1 MSRLLYFLLF
11 LGGTA
16 SAENKTV
23 TEFELHKKLFEFY
36 NPDIMPVLNKSE
48 PIEITIDIYVMNID
62 NIDEKSQTF
71 TIRAFLENRWT
82 DQFLT
87 WKPEDYGGIK
97 RINVRNENI
106 WLPDLALNNVYDSP
120 TKLGQQDGRTIVD
133 FTGRTITWPYKMYQV
148 GCKINI
154 RHFPFDVQVCELD
167 FLSWTNPYSVLKLTT
182 SDKLSLF
189 YYKESAEWSLDSYEI
204 DHYQNPYG
212 EYDSWDH
219 IAFRFTLRRK
229 WLFQVLNMIA
239 PIVCIS
245 FLNLTC
251 FLIPSDCGEKITLC
265 ISIFL
270 TLAVFLTIITSSLP
284 ESSDDTSLFGV
295 YVGLQ
300 LLCSGLT
307 ILATVISL
315 HLYHKEKTDKVPL
328 MWRAL
333 SAMCCFASSPSSND
347 AVGRHQCCSN
357 GQVTT
362 GEQPYSN
369 GHVFSPE
376 QPKTCGHVTTM
387 EQPYTNGYVPTVE
400 KPSMSKK
407 LKRYF
412 MDNDVSWIT
421 VSRAFDRLCLWLSI
435 IWNVLLI
442 VGLVIAFQ
450 K

>member
-1 MSRLLYFLLF
+1 MSGLVFCFLF
-11 LGGTA
+11 LGGVVW
-16 SAENKTV
+16 AENETV

-36 NPDIMPVLNKSE
+36 NPDIMPILNKSE
-48 PIEITIDIYVMNID
+48 PIEITLEIYVMNID

-87 WKPEDYGGIK
+87 WKPEEYGGIK
-97 RINVRNENI
+97 RINVQNGNI

-120 TKLGQQDGRTIVD
+120 TQLGQQNGRTIVD
-133 FTGRTITWPYKMYQV
+133 HNGRTITWPYKMYQV

-154 RHFPFDVQVCELD
+154 RHFPFDVQICELD
-167 FLSWTNPYSVLKLTT
+167 FLSWTNPFSVLKLKT
-182 SDKLSLF
+182 SDKLSRF

-251 FLIPSDCGEKITLC
+251 FFIPSDCGEKITLC

-315 HLYHKEKTDKVPL
+315 HLYHKEKKDKVPR

-333 SAMCCFASSPSSND
+333 SALCCYSSSPSSKEAD
-347 AVGRHQCCSN
+347 SQRY
-357 GQVTT
+357 T
-362 GEQPYSN
+362 N
-369 GHVFSPE
+369 GHVP
-376 QPKTCGHVTTM
+376 TM
-387 EQPYTNGYVPTVE
+387 EQPYTNGHVPTMEQPYTNGHVPTVE
-400 KPSMSKK
+400 QQSMT
-407 LKRYF
+407 KRLRLCF
-412 MDNDVSWIT
+412 ANNDVSWIT
-421 VSRAFDRLCLWLSI
+421 VSRAFDRLCLCLSI

-442 VGLVIAFQ
+442 VGLGIAFQ
-450 K
+450 N

>member
-1 MSRLLYFLLF
+1 MSWIVFFLFLL
-11 LGGTA
+11 GGA
-16 SAENKTV
+16 FSAENKTLS
-23 TEFELHKKLFEFY
+23 EFELHKKLFEFY

-48 PIEITIDIYVMNID
+48 PIEISLDIFVMNID

-87 WKPEDYGGIK
+87 WKPVEYGGIK
-97 RINVRNENI
+97 RINVQNGNI

-133 FTGRTITWPYKMYQV
+133 YEGRTITWPYKMYQV
-148 GCKINI
+148 GCKIHI
-154 RHFPFDVQVCELD
+154 RYFPFDVQACELD
-167 FLSWTNPYSVLKLTT
+167 FLSWTNPLSVLKLKT
-182 SDKLSLF
+182 SDKLSLY
-189 YYKESAEWSLDSYEI
+189 YYKESAEWALDSYEI
-204 DHYQNPYG
+204 DHYRKPYG

-245 FLNLTC
+245 CLNLTC
-251 FLIPSDCGEKITLC
+251 FFIPSDCGEKITLC

-315 HLYHKEKTDKVPL
+315 HLYHKEKKEKVPL
-328 MWRAL
+328 IFRAL
-333 SAMCCFASSPSSND
+333 CAMFCYSTSSKEGDPQ
-347 AVGRHQCCSN
+347 G
-357 GQVTT
+357 
-362 GEQPYSN
+362 
-369 GHVFSPE
+369 
-376 QPKTCGHVTTM
+376 
-387 EQPYTNGYVPTVE
+387 YTNGHVPTVE
-400 KPSMSKK
+400 QPSKS
-407 LKRYF
+407 LRLRLCF
-412 MDNDVSWIT
+412 ADNDVSWIT
-421 VSRAFDRLCLWLSI
+421 VSRAFDRLCLLLSI
-435 IWNVLLI
+435 IWNIFLL